1 MLQKIGE
8 EDIYVKNYSSNFN
21 IKEFIRGVLVP
32 RAFPGLGMNTLNIGL
47 LGITSEM
54 VSTAIED
61 SFGTASLMMNEAF
74 ITRAQLPSSIY
85 SHASLFQLGFNFASP
100 SRCNIL
106 LQLYLE
112 DIITKAE
119 PIGNG
124 STKRYILDK
133 DTVIVINNSMYRLDH
148 DIHIDHKYIDGQLSV
163 TCSYAEDSNP
173 LATTSGTYIKH
184 QITSSGWMM
193 LYCNMGCYERNKSV
207 YQITDNLVTVNSALK
222 VSWTNQL
229 AEISAVY
236 ISPSGER
243 QNMLL
248 LPKFTAARS
257 VPYAWYQFTSDN
269 SLELSFDNSLEYF
282 QPSFNSRVEITTYT
296 CNGAADNFTTYNN
309 RLPLTV
315 RTNGGTYEY
324 NAGTRIGALCYSES
338 RHGRNKGSMEDLR
351 NEIINRYNSGRAL
364 NTDYDLLSWFRQ
376 NAAVNGVY
384 SKFLKRRDDISGRM
398 FSQFIS
404 ISDDNG
410 NIIPTNTLNIQVNKA
425 DCDFINDNTEYII
438 RPGHIWQYVGNSR
451 DTITFLKNIDN
462 KPSMVTDDNIPP
474 HEYGFVN
481 PFYIRINEKT
491 NISTSYNTMVSHTT
505 YPEMIYLNPNTF
517 FNFQLSTMSIEH
529 DLSKDYADRYRIQV
543 TCIPVTTTNIPVTY
557 IEGIGDKFPKKKN
570 NLRLVLAFKSK
581 NTGYTGYIEMEPTE
595 IINQSAVVFETSFA
609 VLDNMPENDIVNIDM
624 RTSTEFKSL
633 IHHGPQAGHILIDTK
648 NTEFGIYVLMK
659 DLYNTAVDKLYDDD
673 SFTGY
678 ITANIFKNDASD
690 FSIYEIMNMMRSY
703 LTFTPTQ
710 IGATLIPMMGISATT
725 DDDSMS
731 IFVDRFREQYKNME
745 PILSHLEGNSY
756 LDFKLFNTYG
766 RSNNYFIGPEREGD
780 ALENS
785 NIRLDNVQ
793 LKLKLVISVF
803 NRSIFSSTVAS
814 IKNIIQS
821 YISSIN
827 DSSTNNIH
835 ASDIIYHIKENEP
848 NVRYIRFVGFNNYDA
863 NKQSIFRKYDP
874 SNKVENI
881 QTYVPE
887 LVRINDSDITI
898 VEEV

>member
-1 MLQKIGE
+1 
-8 EDIYVKNYSSNFN
+8 
-21 IKEFIRGVLVP
+21 
-32 RAFPGLGMNTLNIGL
+32 
-47 LGITSEM
+47 
-54 VSTAIED
+54 
-61 SFGTASLMMNEAF
+61 
-74 ITRAQLPSSIY
+74 
-85 SHASLFQLGFNFASP
+85 
-100 SRCNIL
+100 
-106 LQLYLE
+106 
-112 DIITKAE
+112 
-119 PIGNG
+119 
-124 STKRYILDK
+124 
-133 DTVIVINNSMYRLDH
+133 
-148 DIHIDHKYIDGQLSV
+148 
-163 TCSYAEDSNP
+163 
-173 LATTSGTYIKH
+173 
-184 QITSSGWMM
+184 
-193 LYCNMGCYERNKSV
+193 
-207 YQITDNLVTVNSALK
+207 
-222 VSWTNQL
+222 
-229 AEISAVY
+229 
-236 ISPSGER
+236 
-243 QNMLL
+243 
-248 LPKFTAARS
+248 
-257 VPYAWYQFTSDN
+257 
-269 SLELSFDNSLEYF
+269 
-282 QPSFNSRVEITTYT
+282 
-296 CNGAADNFTTYNN
+296 
-309 RLPLTV
+309 
-315 RTNGGTYEY
+315 
-324 NAGTRIGALCYSES
+324 
-338 RHGRNKGSMEDLR
+338 
-351 NEIINRYNSGRAL
+351 
-364 NTDYDLLSWFRQ
+364 
-376 NAAVNGVY
+376 
-384 SKFLKRRDDISGRM
+384 
-398 FSQFIS
+398 
-404 ISDDNG
+404 
-410 NIIPTNTLNIQVNKA
+410 
-425 DCDFINDNTEYII
+425 
-438 RPGHIWQYVGNSR
+438 
-451 DTITFLKNIDN
+451 
-462 KPSMVTDDNIPP
+462 
-474 HEYGFVN
+474 
-481 PFYIRINEKT
+481 
-491 NISTSYNTMVSHTT
+491 MVSHTT

-517 FNFQLSTMSIEH
+517 FNFQLSMMSIEH

-633 IHHGPQAGHILIDTK
+633 IHHGPQVGHILIDTK

-659 DLYNTAVDKLYDDD
+659 DLYNTAVEKLYDDD

-731 IFVDRFREQYKNME
+731 VFVDRFREQYKNME

-793 LKLKLVISVF
+793 LKLKMVISVF
-803 NRSIFSSTVAS
+803 NRSIFSSTVSS

-827 DSSTNNIH
+827 DSSVNNIH

-874 SNKVENI
+874 SNKIENI